1 MRKTFGSSKQWR
13 RHSRE
18 FDGFDHLNSNSRTFH
33 SPVKK
38 LAYVVVA
45 WLMLMIGLAG
55 IIIPVIPGLL
65 FLAAALFYFG
75 KVSPGVKAWSDSHP
89 ILGKVNARIDRL
101 GEVKFVERIKIV
113 ALMSIEA
120 IASTIS
126 AVLTFVRGKVRQ
138 RKAEI
143 TDFR

>member
-1 MRKTFGSSKQWR
+1 MRKTFGSAKQWR

-18 FDGFDHLNSNSRTFH
+18 FDGFDDSNLRTSH

-38 LAYVVVA
+38 LAYVIVA
-45 WLMLMIGLAG
+45 LLMLMIGLAG
-55 IIIPVIPGLL
+55 IIIPVIPGIL

-75 KVSPGVKAWSDSHP
+75 KVSPAIKSWSDNHP
-89 ILGKVNARIDRL
+89 ILGKVNERIDRL
-101 GEVKFVERIKIV
+101 GEVKLVERIKIV

-126 AVLTFVRGKVRQ
+126 AVLTFGRGKVRQ
-138 RKAEI
+138 RKAEF
-143 TDFR
+143 TGHR